1 MELINSE
8 IVAIVEA
15 TGAMGFHHPN
25 FATVDRRAS
34 GGYLDRIFVEMM
46 WYKAFSLWLSLDR
59 GYNVLFQDLDL
70 VWFKNPF
77 EYFHEHHN
85 SSGGHVTAFLSDDGQ
100 RSLRYTPF
108 YANSGF
114 YYIVSTPS
122 NINFAYSVMIAF
134 DILQATGSH
143 QNVFTFRL
151 LENLDLVD
159 SNRMFL
165 DLANF
170 PSGVKFHHD
179 KAYMKQLVEGGSVHP
194 YMFHM
199 CWTANKGQKLDYFK
213 QSKMWYLQ
221 DSCDAQSLVPP
232 NGKLYMEISTSTS
245 SKKSSQKISREDS
258 EHLFDNLA
266 TSCCVFEDR
275 L

>member
-1 MELINSE
+1 
-8 IVAIVEA
+8 
-15 TGAMGFHHPN
+15 MGFHHPN
-25 FATVDRRAS
+25 FANVDRRAS
-34 GGYLDRIFVEMM
+34 SGYLDRIFVEMM

-70 VWFKNPF
+70 VWFRNPF
-77 EYFHEHHN
+77 EYFHAHRN
-85 SSGGHVTAFLSDDGQ
+85 SSRGDVTAFLSDDGQ

-114 YYIVSTPS
+114 YYIVSTPA
-122 NINFAYSVMIAF
+122 NVNFAYSVMVAF

-159 SNRMFL
+159 SNREFL
-165 DLANF
+165 NLLDF

-179 KAYMKQLVEGGSVHP
+179 KAFMKQLVQEQSVHP

-221 DSCDAQSLVPP
+221 DKCSAEPLAPP
-232 NGKLYMEISTSTS
+232 NGALYKDILNAVESQN
-245 SKKSSQKISREDS
+245 KKGKISKEDS
-258 EHLFDNLA
+258 EHMFDSLA
-266 TSCCVFEDR
+266 TKCCVFDDR